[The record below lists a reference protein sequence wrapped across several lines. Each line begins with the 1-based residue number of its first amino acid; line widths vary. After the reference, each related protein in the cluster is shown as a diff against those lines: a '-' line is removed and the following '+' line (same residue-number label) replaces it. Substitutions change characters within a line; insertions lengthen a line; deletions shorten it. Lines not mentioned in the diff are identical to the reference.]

1 MSNSMILKHFQL
13 QESKTVIPVKMY
25 NRTKTHDTIYMN
37 IIEDTQE

>member
-1 MSNSMILKHFQL
+1 MSNSMILNLFQI
-13 QESKTVIPVKMY
+13 QESKNVLPVKTY